1 MLVERARRSDHHGNS
16 CRALG
21 MRILRQSILLEVAAS
36 FGLGSLV
43 FSAVLLTNEV
53 SRRLMET
60 LVQENITLR
69 EAGFLFL
76 CILPKVL
83 TFAIPMSALLAILIC
98 FGRLSA
104 DSEITAMRSS
114 GIGLRNLVWP
124 VLVFSAVVGTV
135 ALLNSNL
142 WSPRA
147 NHRLTSIKDEIALKS
162 LNTAVRRGVFEE
174 RFPGRVV
181 YIMDTAP
188 DRRSWKGIFLA
199 EVTEASWPKATFSRQ
214 GRLISHLGR
223 RELQLN
229 LQQGA
234 TYEVVPGK
242 EGTVRVTS
250 FDDATIPLYRAM
262 GAPAEAPKNKSIV
275 EMDTLELYGKVFSEV
290 PAGSDLDRRKGVIE
304 LNRRLALP
312 LAVLV
317 FSILGLPLG
326 VVTRRGGKSFGF
338 VVSLVIFLVYFILF
352 SQGLAFSE
360 SGHIP
365 AFLGP
370 WLANLVFLALGLF
383 LLLISERQFSWGR
396 LFRPLVNVLWGAT
409 RGLRK
414 EGAGADTSGR
424 SRRSGGS
431 GVSHFPAGWTLDK
444 YILSGFLKILILVL
458 AAFIVLFVLFT
469 FFELLSDIVEQGIS
483 GWVVFDYFLYLIP
496 HILVQM
502 IPFSVLV
509 AALVSFSLLTR
520 TSQIVAMKSSGISLY
535 RLSSSVLLAA
545 FLLSAGSFMLQE
557 YVLPSA
563 NQKQD
568 DLRRV
573 IKGRNPQ
580 TIRPTLKWMMGERD
594 RIFHYNFFDD
604 ELNVFNRI
612 SVFDFDPRT
621 LAVTRMVFA
630 EKAWWDQTR
639 SGWVF
644 EGGWAQGFS
653 HDRAQQSQ
661 FLAIDRK
668 LIGSIEERPD
678 YFKKEVRQSSK
689 MSYRELGRYIDDLSR
704 SGFDVVRLKVAWYG
718 KLSFPLVSLTM
729 AMIAIPFAFSTGKRG
744 SLYGIGLSIVV
755 GISFWVV
762 QGFFEQI
769 GSAGKLEPLLAAW
782 APNLVFGAGGLYLL
796 FNVRT

>member
-1 MLVERARRSDHHGNS
+1 
-16 CRALG
+16 
-21 MRILRQSILLEVAAS
+21 MRILRQSILLEIAGS

-43 FSAVLLTNEV
+43 FSAVLMTNEV

-60 LVQENITLR
+60 LVQENITLQ
-69 EAGFLFL
+69 EAGLLFL

-83 TFAIPMSALLAILIC
+83 TFSIPMSALLGILIC

-114 GIGLRNLVWP
+114 GIGLKNLVWP
-124 VLVFSAVVGTV
+124 VLVFSAMVGTV

-147 NHRLTSIKDEIALKS
+147 NHRLTLIKDEIALKS

-199 EVTEASWPKATFSRQ
+199 EVTEANWPKATFSRQ

-234 TYEVVPGK
+234 SYKVVPGK

-250 FDDATIPLYRAM
+250 FDDATVPLYKAM
-262 GAPAEAPKNKSIV
+262 GAPADVPKDKTIG

-290 PAGSDLDRRKGVIE
+290 PRGNDLHRRKGVIE

-317 FSILGLPLG
+317 FSMLGLPLG

-352 SQGLAFSE
+352 SQGLAFAE

-370 WLANLVFLALGLF
+370 WLANLAFLGLGLF
-383 LLLISERQFSWGR
+383 LLLTSERQFSWGR
-396 LFRPLVNVLWGAT
+396 LFRPLVNALWGAT
-409 RGLRK
+409 RGLRR
-414 EGAGADTSGR
+414 EGAGSDAPGR
-424 SRRSGGS
+424 SRRSQRG
-431 GVSHFPAGWTLDK
+431 GVSRFPAGWTLDK
-444 YILSGFLKILILVL
+444 YILSGFLKIFLLVL

-483 GWVVFDYFLYLIP
+483 GWVLLDYFLYLIP

-502 IPFSVLV
+502 MPFGVLV
-509 AALVSFSLLTR
+509 AALASFSLLTR
-520 TSQIVAMKSSGISLY
+520 TSQITAMKSSGISLY

-545 FLLSAGSFMLQE
+545 LLLSAGSFMLQE

-580 TIRPTLKWMMGERD
+580 TIRPTRKWMMGERD

-612 SVFDFDPRT
+612 SVFDFDPQT

-630 EKAWWDQTR
+630 EKAWWDRTR

-644 EGGWAQGFS
+644 ERGWAQGFS
-653 HDRAQQSQ
+653 RDRAQQAR
-661 FLAIDRK
+661 FMAIDRE

-729 AMIAIPFAFSTGKRG
+729 AMIAVPFAFSTGKRG

-755 GISFWVV
+755 GISFWVL

-782 APNLVFGAGGLYLL
+782 APNLVFGAGGIYLL

>member
-1 MLVERARRSDHHGNS
+1 MQRGRHADKNASRRQPSE
-16 CRALG
+16 
-21 MRILRQSILLEVAAS
+21 MRILRQSIFLEIAGS

-43 FSAVLLTNEV
+43 FSGVLLTNEV
-53 SRRLMET
+53 SSRLMET
-60 LVQENITLR
+60 LVQENITLT
-69 EAGFLFL
+69 EAGLLFL

-83 TFAIPMSALLAILIC
+83 TFSIPMSALLGILIC

-114 GIGLRNLVWP
+114 GIGLRNLLWP

-147 NHRLTSIKDEIALKS
+147 THRLTSIKDEIALKS
-162 LNTAVRRGVFEE
+162 LNTAVRRGVFDE

-181 YIMDTAP
+181 YIMDAAP

-199 EVTEASWPKATFSRQ
+199 EVTEANWPKTTFSRQ
-214 GRLISHLGR
+214 GGLINHLGR

-229 LQQGA
+229 LRQGA

-250 FDDATIPLYRAM
+250 FDEATVPLYKAR
-262 GAPAEAPKNKSIV
+262 GTPADAPKDKTIA
-275 EMDTLELYGKVFSEV
+275 EMDTLELHGKVFSEV
-290 PAGSDLDRRKGVIE
+290 SPGSEVHRRKGVIE

-312 LAVLV
+312 LAVFV

-326 VVTRRGGKSFGF
+326 VVTRRSGKSFGF
-338 VVSLVIFLVYFILF
+338 VISLVVFLVYFILF
-352 SQGLAFSE
+352 SQGLAFAE

-383 LLLISERQFSWGR
+383 LLLTSEKQFSWGR
-396 LFRPLVNVLWGAT
+396 LFRPPVNALWSAA
-409 RGLRK
+409 RGLGR
-414 EGAGADTSGR
+414 ESAGTDAPV
-424 SRRSGGS
+424 RRQRGPQSS
-431 GVSHFPAGWTLDK
+431 ILHFPAGWTLDK
-444 YILSGFLKILILVL
+444 YILSGFLKFFVLVL
-458 AAFIVLFVLFT
+458 SAFIVLFVLFT

-483 GWVVFDYFLYLIP
+483 GWVVFDYFLFLIP

-545 FLLSAGSFMLQE
+545 LLMSAGSFMLQE
-557 YVLPSA
+557 YILPSA

-580 TIRPTLKWMMGERD
+580 TKRPTRKWMMGERN

-630 EKAWWDQTR
+630 EKAWWDRIR

-644 EGGWAQGFS
+644 EEGWAQGFS
-653 HDRAQQSQ
+653 HDRPQQAQ
-661 FLAIDRK
+661 FLKIGRE
-668 LIGSIEERPD
+668 LIESIEEPPH
-678 YFKKEVRQSSK
+678 YFKKEVRESSK
-689 MSYRELGRYIDDLSR
+689 MSYRELGSYIEDLSR
-704 SGFDVVRLKVAWYG
+704 SGFDVVRLKVARHS
-718 KLSFPLVSLTM
+718 KLSIPLVSLTM
-729 AMIAIPFAFSTGKRG
+729 AMIAIPFAFSTGRRG

-755 GISFWVV
+755 GISYWVL

-782 APNLVFGAGGLYLL
+782 APNLVFGAGGIYLL

>member
-1 MLVERARRSDHHGNS
+1 
-16 CRALG
+16 
-21 MRILRQSILLEVAAS
+21 MRILRKSIFLEIAGS

-53 SRRLMET
+53 SSRLMET
-60 LVQENITLR
+60 LVQENITLQ
-69 EAGFLFL
+69 EAGLLFL

-83 TFAIPMSALLAILIC
+83 TFSIPMSVLLGILIC

-114 GIGLRNLVWP
+114 GIGLRNLLWP
-124 VLVFSAVVGTV
+124 VLVFSAVVGTL

-147 NHRLTSIKDEIALKS
+147 THRLTQIKDEVALKS

-181 YIMDTAP
+181 YVIDTAP

-199 EVTEASWPKATFSRQ
+199 EVTEANWPKTTFSRQ
-214 GRLISHLGR
+214 GGLLNHLGR

-250 FDDATIPLYRAM
+250 FEEATVPLFKAM
-262 GAPAEAPKNKSIV
+262 GAPAGAPKGKSIA
-275 EMDTLELYGKVFSEV
+275 EMDTFELHGEVFSE
-290 PAGSDLDRRKGVIE
+290 AATGGDLHRRKAVIE

-312 LAVLV
+312 LAVFV

-326 VVTRRGGKSFGF
+326 VVTRRSGKSFGF
-338 VVSLVIFLVYFILF
+338 VISLIIFLVYFILF
-352 SQGLAFSE
+352 SQGLAFAE

-383 LLLISERQFSWGR
+383 LLLTSERQFSWGR
-396 LFRPLVNVLWGAT
+396 LFRPLVNALWSAARKLRT
-409 RGLRK
+409 NAVSSDAPVRSHRDPRG
-414 EGAGADTSGR
+414 GIM
-424 SRRSGGS
+424 
-431 GVSHFPAGWTLDK
+431 HFPAGWTLDK
-444 YILSGFLKILILVL
+444 YILSGFLKFFILVL
-458 AAFIVLFVLFT
+458 SAFVVLFVLFT

-483 GWVVFDYFLYLIP
+483 GWTVFDYFLYLIP

-535 RLSSSVLLAA
+535 RLSFPVLATA
-545 FLLSAGSFMLQE
+545 LLFSAGSFMLQE
-557 YVLPSA
+557 YILPSA

-580 TIRPTLKWMMGERD
+580 TSRPTRKWMMGEGN
-594 RIFHYNFFDD
+594 RIFHYNYFDD

-612 SVFDFDPRT
+612 SVFDFNPQT

-630 EKAWWDQTR
+630 EKASWDRSR

-644 EGGWAQGFS
+644 EKGWAQGFS
-653 HDRAQQSQ
+653 HDRPRQAQ
-661 FLAIDRK
+661 FLTIDRE
-668 LIGSIEERPD
+668 LIGSIGERPD

-689 MSYRELGRYIDDLSR
+689 MSYRELGSYIDDLSR
-704 SGFDVVRLKVAWYG
+704 SGFDVVRLKVAWHG

-729 AMIAIPFAFSTGKRG
+729 AMIAIPFAFSTGRRG

-755 GISFWVV
+755 GISFWVL

-782 APNLVFGAGGLYLL
+782 APNLIFGAGGVYLL
-796 FNVRT
+796 FTVRT

>member
-1 MLVERARRSDHHGNS
+1 
-16 CRALG
+16 
-21 MRILRQSILLEVAAS
+21 MRILRQSILLEIAGS

-60 LVQENITLR
+60 LVQENITLQ
-69 EAGFLFL
+69 EALLLFL

-83 TFAIPMSALLAILIC
+83 TFSIPMSVLLGILIC

-114 GIGLRNLVWP
+114 GIGLRNLLWP
-124 VLVFSAVVGTV
+124 VLVFSAVVGAV
-135 ALLNSNL
+135 ALLNSNF

-147 NHRLTSIKDEIALKS
+147 NHRLTLIKDDIALKS

-174 RFPGRVV
+174 RYPGRVV
-181 YIMDTAP
+181 YIMDTPP

-199 EVTEASWPKATFSRQ
+199 EVTEVNWPKATFSRQ
-214 GRLISHLGR
+214 GRLINHPGR

-250 FDDATIPLYRAM
+250 FDDATVPLYRAM
-262 GAPAEAPKNKSIV
+262 GAPADAPRQKTLA
-275 EMDTLELYGKVFSEV
+275 EMDTLELYGKVFSEA
-290 PAGSDLDRRKGVIE
+290 PPGGDPHRRRGLIE
-304 LNRRLALP
+304 INRRLALP
-312 LAVLV
+312 LAVFV

-326 VVTRRGGKSFGF
+326 VVTRRSGKSFGF
-338 VVSLVIFLVYFILF
+338 VISLVIFLVYFILF
-352 SQGLAFSE
+352 SQGLAFAE

-370 WLANLVFLALGLF
+370 WLANLAFLALGLF
-383 LLLISERQFSWGR
+383 LLLTSERQFSWGR
-396 LFRPLVNVLWGAT
+396 LFRPLVNAVWST
-409 RGLRK
+409 VRGLRQK
-414 EGAGADTSGR
+414 GAGSGAR
-424 SRRSGGS
+424 GRGRRSGQS
-431 GVSHFPAGWTLDK
+431 GMLHFPAGWTLDK
-444 YILSGFLKILILVL
+444 YILSGFLKFFVLVL
-458 AAFIVLFVLFT
+458 SAFIVLFVLFT

-535 RLSSSVLLAA
+535 RLSCPVLLAA
-545 FLLSAGSFMLQE
+545 LFLSAGSFTLQE

-563 NQKQD
+563 NQRQD

-580 TIRPTLKWMMGERD
+580 TKRPTRKWMMGEQN
-594 RIFHYNFFDD
+594 RIFHYHFFDD

-612 SVFDFDPRT
+612 SVFDFDPQT

-630 EKAWWDQTR
+630 EKAWWDPVR
-639 SGWVF
+639 SGWVL
-644 EGGWAQGFS
+644 EEGWAQGFS
-653 HDRAQQSQ
+653 RDRPRQAQY
-661 FLAIDRK
+661 LRIDRQP
-668 LIGSIEERPD
+668 IGSIEERPD

-689 MSYRELGRYIDDLSR
+689 MSYRELGRYIEDLSR
-704 SGFDVVRLKVAWYG
+704 SGFDVVRLKVAWHN

-729 AMIAIPFAFSTGKRG
+729 AMIAVPFAFSMGRRG
-744 SLYGIGLSIVV
+744 SLFGIGLSIVV
-755 GISFWVV
+755 GISYWVL

-782 APNLVFGAGGLYLL
+782 APNLVFGSGGIYLL
-796 FNVRT
+796 FTVRT